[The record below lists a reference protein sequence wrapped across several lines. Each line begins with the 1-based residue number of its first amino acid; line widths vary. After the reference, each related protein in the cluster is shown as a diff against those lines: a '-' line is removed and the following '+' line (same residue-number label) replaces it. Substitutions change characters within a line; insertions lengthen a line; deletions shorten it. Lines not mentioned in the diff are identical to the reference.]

1 MKFLDRE
8 KEKRELKAI
17 LSGEPDVVYFV
28 YGPINSGK
36 TALLMQIFEELP
48 EDYRI
53 FYINFRRVETRKY
66 EDFVRAMFQ
75 PRDESFWEKFA
86 KRVDLIKAALEYAE
100 KLLEKVNFRFEL
112 PSRVIREF
120 FKPGEKERDVFRYL
134 EILMGELVKKEK
146 KPVLVLDE
154 LQMLRDVK
162 KNGYLL
168 SDLFNFLIGM
178 TKETHLCHCLCA
190 TSDCLFIEKIYSN
203 ARLEG
208 RARYVLVDDLDRE
221 RAYKVYEELGI
232 EDKELVWNYVGG
244 KFGDILGVLSY
255 KRRGYSER
263 EAVEE
268 MVRIEAGRLKHLKLF
283 RLADTEMREEIWEVL
298 KIFCEKEVCRGKEAE
313 KVLKKG
319 TFWIRENVLFYDP
332 VRGEVRPQGRIIWK
346 AIKRE
351 IREEEGNV
359 ASCA

>member
-36 TALLMQIFEELP
+36 TALLMQIFEELS
-48 EDYRI
+48 EDYRV
-53 FYINFRRVETRKY
+53 FYINFRGVETRKY

-75 PRDESFWEKFA
+75 PRDESFWERLA
-86 KRVDLIKAALEYAE
+86 KKADLIKAALEYAE
-100 KLLEKVNFRFEL
+100 KLLEKVNFKFEV
-112 PSRVIREF
+112 PSRLIKEF
-120 FKPGEKERDVFRYL
+120 FQPQESKRDVFGYL
-134 EILMGELVKKEK
+134 EVLMKELNKKGI

-154 LQMLRDVK
+154 LQVIREIK
-162 KNGYLL
+162 KNG
-168 SDLFNFLIGM
+168 SVIHDLFNFLVRM
-178 TKETHLCHCLCA
+178 TKETHFCHSLCA
-190 TSDCLFIEKIYSN
+190 TSDCLFIEEIYTS